1 MKPTGRCQGVGIFL
15 VNKLSQVLPYK
26 HKILAPNTQQNQPI
40 TNKPPVPVQNT
51 AKK

>member
-26 HKILAPNTQQNQPI
+26 NKILVPKAQENQPLP
-40 TNKPPVPVQNT
+40 NKPPVPIQNSGR
-51 AKK
+51 K